1 MKRHIKFAL
10 IYAILAMVFGVFYA
24 LSQSVLPKLMIL
36 LEIPHL
42 DSKFRKKIIG
52 IHSKY
57 TTIFLN
63 LR

>member
-10 IYAILAMVFGVFYA
+10 IYAILAMVFGVFFE
-24 LSQSVLPKLMIL
+24 SLPKLMIL